1 MLEGVVD
8 EEAEVVGEKERE
20 RPRAVEDEI
29 GRMRL
34 RVGAEAARKKGGD
47 AVADPRRR
55 NDGPADDGAQSR
67 KPDDAIGEVG
77 EGRAMEQDP
86 AREDRAHER
95 LHDDRPAAAPAP

>member
-34 RVGAEAARKKGGD
+34 RVGAEAARK
-47 AVADPRRR
+47 
-55 NDGPADDGAQSR
+55 
-67 KPDDAIGEVG
+67 
-77 EGRAMEQDP
+77 
-86 AREDRAHER
+86 R
-95 LHDDRPAAAPAP
+95 LSGINRSI